1 MKKVKNK
8 GCKLCK
14 GEGVYLVKT
23 KKVHW
28 DYYTVCEKCNPSKED
43 KEGDFSGADGANS
56 GER

>member
-8 GCKLCK
+8 GCAKCK
-14 GEGVYLVKT
+14 GERVVFVKT
-23 KKVHW
+23 NKKYGG
-28 DYYTVCEKCNPSKED
+28 YYEVCDLCNPSKED